1 MPIIKHNLSPRA
13 RRVLQAI
20 LYEGLAISAVVPA
33 VAYLFDHPLDSTIVL
48 SVIMSTIALIWN
60 YLFNAIYECWESK
73 QISKDRTLTR
83 RLAHGIGF
91 EGGLALILIPLMA
104 YWLKVSLWDA
114 LVADLAIV
122 AFFFVYT
129 MAFTWA
135 FDQVFGLPD
144 SAKQQDCTS

>member
-1 MPIIKHNLSPRA
+1 MLMPIIKHNLSSRA

-60 YLFNAIYECWESK
+60 YIFNALFERWESR
-73 QISKDRTLTR
+73 QVSKDRTLTR
-83 RLAHGIGF
+83 RLTHGIGF
-91 EGGLALILIPLMA
+91 EGGLALILIPFMA
-104 YWLKVSLWDA
+104 VWLKVSLLDA

-129 MAFTWA
+129 MSFTWA
-135 FDQVFGLPD
+135 FDKVFGLPE
-144 SAKQQDCTS
+144 SVSQ